1 MKYLFKGLTPVT
13 VTNTEGVKVV
23 MKNGNI
29 YDLPEPQT
37 PQVRMLCNHGV
48 LEVVAEKEPASNG
61 EGSKTPA
68 EVTPLSDEEKAALQQ
83 QLAEK
88 QEAYNA
94 IKAKAKASRTEEE
107 QATFEVL
114 SDEIKSIKKQL
125 GE

>member
-23 MKNGNI
+23 MKNGSE
-29 YDLPEPQT
+29 YDLPQT

-61 EGSKTPA
+61 EGSKPPVQ
-68 EVTPLSDEEKAALQQ
+68 VTQMSDEEKAALQQ

-94 IKAKAKASRTEEE
+94 IKAKATASRTEEE
-107 QATFEVL
+107 QATFKTL